1 MSNFEETLIEKS
13 TFIRVD
19 DCNMS
24 YTEGIVLSIFNS
36 PTSASR
42 IFILLL
48 VCVTVYYT
56 ATLRTPWAMLVC
68 NLAVADLLN
77 SLVPK
82 TFNILIFLHV
92 DSICKLL
99 PWQVYYTAFLLSNL
113 TNATSLAMLCLLS
126 IERCVAITFP
136 LKRSLLMTGSR
147 AKGLI
152 ALQWIVAVIAI
163 GLLWILEASSAVFTA
178 VILTV
183 LLTCYIII
191 ISSYSII
198 FIRLRKQRKVRTKL
212 QPRQQADNRTQK
224 RLAKTV
230 GMIIGIFTLSW
241 LPMGYVFITSNQKNY
256 NQVLTSWTF
265 SIGGL
270 NSSVNA
276 LIYVYRTQ
284 QFRKATLKLL
294 KRFRKT
300 EQVHP

>member
-24 YTEGIVLSIFNS
+24 YTEGVVLSIFNS
-36 PTSASR
+36 LTSASG
-42 IFILLL
+42 IFINLL

-99 PWQVYYTAFLLSNL
+99 PWQVHYTAFLLSNL
-113 TNATSLAMLCLLS
+113 TNATSLATLCLLS
-126 IERCVAITFP
+126 IERCLAITFP

-152 ALQWIVAVIAI
+152 ANQWIVAVIAI

-241 LPMGYVFITSNQKNY
+241 LPMGFVFITSNQKNY
-256 NQVLTSWTF
+256 NQVLTSWAF

-276 LIYVYRTQ
+276 LIYIYRNQ

-294 KRFRKT
+294 KRCRKT